1 MTAITEVRAVLS
13 DDSNMILESAART
26 GKFAAMRDAEQRGVR
41 DEVDEQLLPILLE
54 EAGELYPKICLTLQ
68 AWRESSGQN
77 ALLSNQLQR
86 SLHTFKGS
94 ARMAGAM
101 RLGELIHRLEGRVAG
116 AINERSFDAALWGE
130 LENYSGYIAVVLKEL
145 AGGEAASF
153 DVTAA
158 AQQDF
163 AEMDMVPFA
172 AVSERLYRVARQTAK
187 ELGKRVNLELIGGE
201 IELDCEVLEKMTA
214 PFEHLLRN
222 AIAHG
227 IETPEQRKRA
237 GKTVIGEISL
247 SLHKQPNGELVFQF
261 SDDGMGLNMALLQQK
276 ALEHD
281 MLRQG
286 ESISEAQAIQL
297 IFKPGLSTARE
308 VTEIAG
314 RGIGLDVVHSE
325 VQALGGRLDVATMP
339 GKGLCFIIRLP
350 AH

>member
-1 MTAITEVRAVLS
+1 MLI
-13 DDSNMILESAART
+13 DDSKMIRNGREAAART
-26 GKFAAMRDAEQRGVR
+26 GKFSAMRDAEQRGVR

-77 ALLSNQLQR
+77 ASLSNQLQR

-153 DVTAA
+153 DVAVPVA

-201 IELDCEVLEKMTA
+201 VELDCEVLEKMTA

-227 IETPEQRKRA
+227 IETPEQRERA
-237 GKTVIGEISL
+237 GKTTIGEISL
-247 SLHKQPNGELVFQF
+247 SLHKQPSGELVFQF
-261 SDDGMGLNMALLQQK
+261 SDDGMGLNMLLLQHK
-276 ALEHD
+276 AREQG

-286 ESISEAQAIQL
+286 EDISEAQAIQL

-325 VQALGGRLDVATMP
+325 VQALGGRLDVTTVP